1 MVTIQLDIAQTIG
14 IAAILLVVGEFI
26 KKRVNVLARYFIPGP
41 IIGGLVFSVIAL
53 VGHQTGLFAFEF
65 YDNMRAFLLLVFF
78 TTIGFSASF
87 ELLKK
92 GGVGVALFLAAA
104 VGLLMGR
111 DPASELR

>member
-26 KKRVNVLARYFIPGP
+26 KKRVDVLARYFIPGP

-65 YDNMRAFLLLVFF
+65 YDNMRAFFD
-78 TTIGFSASF
+78 
-87 ELLKK
+87 ELTHHQQD
-92 GGVGVALFLAAA
+92 GGDADGLGDVELDGDHGVS
-104 VGLLMGR
+104 
-111 DPASELR
+111 P